1 MENGSLGKDQVIS
14 PRFELFISQLE
25 NVSVVFSYIFLTD
38 LPTAFHDIGGD

>member
-1 MENGSLGKDQVIS
+1 MENGSHGEDQVIR

-38 LPTAFHDIGGD
+38 LPTPFHEIGGN